1 MVADLVIHHWLGDG
15 RFIRLVVAEASVA
28 DQIDDD
34 ILVQLTDDDDAGVI
48 DSDIIVRAIAD
59 ADAEIDS
66 YCGTKYDVPFSTVPV
81 MIRKM
86 SVDIAIYNLYARRR
100 GAPEDRKERYDDA
113 ISFLKDISK
122 GIASLG
128 GDGPSADDESGPEP
142 TTVKSD
148 RVFSRGRDSDSST
161 GTLDNY

>member
-1 MVADLVIHHWLGDG
+1 MAYCTKT
-15 RFIRLVVAEASVA
+15 
-28 DQIDDD
+28 D
-34 ILVQLTDDDDAGVI
+34 ILEQLEEDVLIQLTDDEDAG
-48 DSDIIVRAIAD
+48 IVDDDKVTRAIVD

-66 YCGTKYDVPFSTVPV
+66 YCGTKYDVPFTMAPA

-86 SVDIAIYNLYARRR
+86 SVDITIYNLYARRR

-128 GDGPSADDESGPEP
+128 GDGPSADDDSGPEA

-148 RVFSRGRDSDSST
+148 RVFSRGRNSDSTT
-161 GTLDNY
+161 GSLDNY

>member
-1 MVADLVIHHWLGDG
+1 MAY
-15 RFIRLVVAEASVA
+15 STKT
-28 DQIDDD
+28 D
-34 ILVQLTDDDDAGVI
+34 ILEQLEEDVLIQLTDDEDAG
-48 DSDIIVRAIAD
+48 IVDEGKITRAIAD

-113 ISFLKDISK
+113 ISFLKDPR

-128 GDGPSADDESGPEP
+128 GDGPSADDDSGPEA

-148 RVFSRGRDSDSST
+148 RVFSRGRASDSTT
-161 GTLDNY
+161 GSLDNY

>member
-1 MVADLVIHHWLGDG
+1 MAYCTKT
-15 RFIRLVVAEASVA
+15 
-28 DQIDDD
+28 D
-34 ILVQLTDDDDAGVI
+34 ILEQLEEDVLIQLTDDEDAG
-48 DSDIIVRAIAD
+48 IVDDDKVTRAIVD

-66 YCGTKYDVPFSTVPV
+66 YCGTKYDVPFTTAPA

-86 SVDIAIYNLYARRR
+86 SVDITIYNLYARRR

-128 GDGPSADDESGPEP
+128 GDGPSADDDSGPEA

-148 RVFSRGRDSDSST
+148 RVFSRGRNSDSTT
-161 GTLDNY
+161 GSLDNY

>member
-1 MVADLVIHHWLGDG
+1 MAYCTK
-15 RFIRLVVAEASVA
+15 A
-28 DQIDDD
+28 D
-34 ILVQLTDDDDAGVI
+34 ILEQLEEDVLIQLTDDDDAGVV
-48 DSDIIVRAIAD
+48 DEGKVTRAIAD

-81 MIRKM
+81 MLRKM

-128 GDGPSADDESGPEP
+128 GDGPSADDDSGPEA

-148 RVFSRGRDSDSST
+148 RVFSRGRASDSST

>member
-1 MVADLVIHHWLGDG
+1 MAYSIQ
-15 RFIRLVVAEASVA
+15 S
-28 DQIDDD
+28 D
-34 ILVQLTDDDDAGVI
+34 ILEQMEEDVLIQLTDDDDAG
-48 DSDIIVRAIAD
+48 IVDDDKVTRAIAD

-66 YCGTKYDVPFSTVPV
+66 YCGTKYDIPFSTVPV
-81 MIRKM
+81 MIRKI

-100 GAPEDRKERYDDA
+100 GAPDDRKERYDDA

-128 GDGPSADDESGPEP
+128 GDAPSADDDSGAEA

-148 RVFSRGRDSDSST
+148 RVFSRARVSDSST

>member
-1 MVADLVIHHWLGDG
+1 MAYCTKT
-15 RFIRLVVAEASVA
+15 
-28 DQIDDD
+28 D
-34 ILVQLTDDDDAGVI
+34 ILEQIEEDVLIQLTDDDDAGVV
-48 DSDIIVRAIAD
+48 DEGKVTRAIAD

-86 SVDIAIYNLYARRR
+86 SVDISIYNLYARRR
-100 GAPEDRKERYDDA
+100 GAPDDRKKRYDAA
-113 ISFLKDISK
+113 ISFLKDVSR

-128 GDGPSADDESGPEP
+128 GDGPSADDDSGPEA

-148 RVFSRGRDSDSST
+148 RVFSRGRVSDSST
-161 GTLDNY
+161 GSLDNY

>member
-1 MVADLVIHHWLGDG
+1 MAY
-15 RFIRLVVAEASVA
+15 STK
-28 DQIDDD
+28 IDMLEKIEEDVL
-34 ILVQLTDDDDAGVI
+34 IQLTDDDDAGVV
-48 DSDIIVRAIAD
+48 DEGKVTRAIAD

-128 GDGPSADDESGPEP
+128 GDGPSADDDSGPEA

-148 RVFSRGRDSDSST
+148 RVFSRGRASDSST
-161 GTLDNY
+161 GSLDNY

>member
-1 MVADLVIHHWLGDG
+1 MAYCTETDIKL
-15 RFIRLVVAEASVA
+15 
-28 DQIDDD
+28 QIDDD

-48 DSDIIVRAIAD
+48 DSDIIVRSIAD

-66 YCGTKYDVPFSTVPV
+66 YCGTKYDVPFSTVPI
-81 MIRKM
+81 MIRKI
-86 SVDIAIYNLYARRR
+86 SVDLSICR
-100 GAPEDRKERYDDA
+100 
-113 ISFLKDISK
+113 
-122 GIASLG
+122 
-128 GDGPSADDESGPEP
+128 GDGPSADDDAGPEA

>member
-1 MVADLVIHHWLGDG
+1 MAYCTETDIK
-15 RFIRLVVAEASVA
+15 R
-28 DQIDDD
+28 QIDWDTV
-34 ILVQLTDDDDAGVI
+34 VQLTDDNDSGVI
-48 DSDIIVRAIAD
+48 DTDILDRAIAD

-128 GDGPSADDESGPEP
+128 GDGPSADDDSGPEA

-161 GTLDNY
+161 GSLDNY

>member
-1 MVADLVIHHWLGDG
+1 MAY
-15 RFIRLVVAEASVA
+15 STKT
-28 DQIDDD
+28 D
-34 ILVQLTDDDDAGVI
+34 ILEQLEEDVLIQLTDDEDAG
-48 DSDIIVRAIAD
+48 IVDEGKITRAIAD

-113 ISFLKDISK
+113 ISFLKDVSR

-128 GDGPSADDESGPEP
+128 GDGPSADDDSGPEA

-148 RVFSRGRDSDSST
+148 RVFSRGRASDSTT
-161 GTLDNY
+161 GSLDNY

>member
-1 MVADLVIHHWLGDG
+1 MAYCTKT
-15 RFIRLVVAEASVA
+15 
-28 DQIDDD
+28 D
-34 ILVQLTDDDDAGVI
+34 ILEQLEEDVLIQLTDDEDAGVV
-48 DSDIIVRAIAD
+48 DEGKVTRAIAD

-128 GDGPSADDESGPEP
+128 GDGPSADDDSGPEA

-148 RVFSRGRDSDSST
+148 RVFSRGRNSDSTT
-161 GTLDNY
+161 GSLDNY